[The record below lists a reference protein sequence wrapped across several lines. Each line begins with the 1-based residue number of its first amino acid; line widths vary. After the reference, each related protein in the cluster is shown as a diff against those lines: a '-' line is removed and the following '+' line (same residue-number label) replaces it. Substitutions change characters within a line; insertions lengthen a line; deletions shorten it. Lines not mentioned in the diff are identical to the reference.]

1 MGRYRSRMGND
12 RKARK
17 EIGRR
22 LRKGGVMM
30 CMMIASIMLLS
41 ACVGNS
47 SSQNTT
53 AAQTTEAA
61 VESGVQDSQKE
72 VMGRVKSVS
81 DTEITVEQGPGGA
94 PGQNSDGPQPGQSAR
109 RPEPVTK
116 G

>member
-22 LRKGGVMM
+22 L
-30 CMMIASIMLLS
+30 S
-41 ACVGNS
+41 ACGGNS